1 MNVDEVKESA
11 ELIPPGF
18 VLAAGTGRADPS
30 FLRYRDERVAH
41 WDAVADWMTQH
52 PARGGAYRR
61 RLVEVYRY
69 FVPAGARVLE
79 IGCAQGDLLAALR
92 PARGVG
98 VDFSARMIARARAK
112 HPDLRFVHADA
123 HALDLEAEPFDFIIL
138 SDVANDL
145 WDVQA
150 VCQQLARF
158 ADSRTRVVLNFSNRL
173 WRWPLTAARRLGL
186 ARPNLR
192 QSWLT
197 VADLTMLLDLAGFEV
212 IRHRREALLPLP
224 LGPVAKFANRYAA
237 RFWPASALTA
247 THFLVARPVKQEPPT
262 REPVVSVIIP
272 ARDEAGNIADIFA
285 RMPEMG
291 AGTEMVF
298 VEGGSRD
305 NTYGTVEQLIAA
317 HPERRCQLHRQK
329 GRGKVDAVRLGFE
342 RARGDVLMIF
352 DADLTVPPEDMP
364 RLLEMLTTG
373 RADFVNPTRLVY
385 PMEGE
390 AMRFFNL
397 VGNKFFGLVFSW
409 LLERP
414 FKDVLCGTKVLWR
427 ADYERIAAN
436 RHYFGDFDPFGE
448 FDLLFGAAKLNL
460 KIEDVPVRHRRR
472 HYGTTKIPRWRGGVM
487 LLRMAASAARRIK
500 FI

>member
-1 MNVDEVKESA
+1 MNVNEVKDSE

-18 VLAAGTGRADPS
+18 VLAAGTGHADPS
-30 FLRYRDERVAH
+30 FLSYRDERVAH
-41 WDAVADWMTQH
+41 WDAGAGWMTEH
-52 PARGGAYRR
+52 PTRGGAYRR
-61 RLVEVYRY
+61 RLAEVYQF

-79 IGCAQGDLLAALR
+79 IGCAQGDLLAALK
-92 PARGVG
+92 PGTGVG
-98 VDFSARMIARARAK
+98 VDFSAAMIERARIK
-112 HPDLRFVHADA
+112 YPSLRFVHADA
-123 HALDLEAEPFDFIIL
+123 HALDLEEEFDFIIL
-138 SDVANDL
+138 SDVCNDL

-150 VCQQLARF
+150 VLQQLARL
-158 ADSRTRVVLNFSNRL
+158 STPRTRLIMNFSNRL

-212 IRHRREALLPLP
+212 IRHRREALVPLP
-224 LGPVAKFANRYAA
+224 LGPIAKFANRYAA
-237 RFWPASALTA
+237 RFWPFDALTA
-247 THFLVARPVKQEPPT
+247 THFLVARPMEQEPPT

-305 NTYGTVEQLIAA
+305 DTYETVERLIAA
-317 HPERRCQLHRQK
+317 HPERLCQLHRQK
-329 GRGKVDAVRLGFE
+329 GRGKVDAVRLGFA

-364 RLLEMLTTG
+364 RLLDMLTTG

-448 FDLLFGAAKLNL
+448 FDLLFGASKLNL
-460 KIEDVPVRHRRR
+460 KIMDVPVRHRRR
-472 HYGTTKIPRWRGGVM
+472 LYGTTKIPRWRGGVM
-487 LLRMAASAARRIK
+487 LLRMAYSAAKRIK